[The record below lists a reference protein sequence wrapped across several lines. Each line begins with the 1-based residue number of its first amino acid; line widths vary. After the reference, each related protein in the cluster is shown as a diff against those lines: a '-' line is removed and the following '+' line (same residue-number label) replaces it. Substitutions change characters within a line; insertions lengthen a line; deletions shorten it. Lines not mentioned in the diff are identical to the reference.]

1 MFKNYFKTS
10 WRNIIKEK
18 GYSGFNILGLA
29 VGMAVALMIGLW
41 VRYQFSYD
49 RFLPDY
55 GQACRI
61 MVRSSPNGVA
71 EAGGWATCLP
81 LADAIRRDVPE
92 VKYVAQ
98 ADFGGLHSLMSGD
111 KKLYSNGLFA
121 GEDFLKIFRFQL
133 LEGSAEEVLKEPA
146 SIVLTRSAAIALFGH
161 ADPINKTLRLDNLHE
176 VKVTGVLAD
185 LPANSSLSFDY
196 IIPFTFYVQT
206 QDWIRQNL
214 GNWNMDPIQTF
225 VALQPNVP
233 EEQAG
238 AALRPIYK
246 KYDQDGYKAE
256 KLEAFIYP
264 LKDWHLYSNF
274 KNGVVSGGFIDY
286 VRMFSIIG
294 LLVLVIACINFTNL
308 SIARSERRAREVG
321 VRKAIG
327 SLRKHIIFQFLME
340 SVLITL
346 IAFVVALMLVSISL
360 PAFNSLT
367 STTID
372 VPWSSAPFWGVMLS
386 YVLLTGLL
394 AGSRPAFYLSSFRP
408 VTVLKG
414 ALVSGRAATLPRKI
428 LVVLQFTCSVA
439 LIISTVIVYQQ
450 IQYARNRP
458 TGFLAD
464 RLIMTNASSDL
475 DHNYAALKN
484 DLMHTGLVASVTKA
498 TTPATDLYSA
508 AGVDDWQGKYAGE
521 SLGVANV
528 GITDDYF
535 KTLGMQLIKG
545 RNFDRGMAEDTSD
558 VILNEAAVRRMRF
571 KDPINQVI
579 FWNGHRKIRVIGV
592 VKDALMVSPFTA
604 AQPSFFFYNPSWS
617 SSIMYRLA
625 PGADA
630 GAAIAAFAP
639 IFSKYNPAYPYSYRF
654 ADESYAAKFSQ
665 EVLIG
670 KLSGIFAVLATF
682 VSCLGLLGLAAYVAQ
697 QRTKEIGIRK
707 VLGASVAQLWVL
719 LSREFV
725 VLVVLSC
732 LIAAPI
738 AFYFMHGWL
747 QTYDY
752 RIGIGPGV
760 FIASGAAAIVVT
772 VLTMSLQAIKAALMN
787 PVKSLRA
794 TL

>member
-1 MFKNYFKTS
+1 MFRNYFKTS

-29 VGMAVALMIGLW
+29 VGMAVALIIGLW
-41 VRYQFSYD
+41 VQYQLSYD

-55 GQACRI
+55 GQAYRT
-61 MVRSSPNGVA
+61 MVRSSRNGVA

-81 LADAIRRDVPE
+81 LADAIKKDVPE

-98 ADFGGLHSLMSGD
+98 ADFGGLHSLITGD

-121 GEDFLKIFRFQL
+121 GEDFLKIFRFPL
-133 LEGSAEEVLKEPA
+133 LQGNAEEVLKQPA
-146 SIVLTRSAAIALFGH
+146 SIVLTKSAAIALFGH
-161 ADPINKTLRLDNLHE
+161 TDPINKTVRLDNLHD
-176 VKVTGVLAD
+176 VKVAGVLTD
-185 LPANSSLSFDY
+185 LPANSSLTFDY
-196 IIPFTFYVQT
+196 IIPFSYYVQT

-214 GNWNMDPIQTF
+214 ANWNLDPIQTF
-225 VALQPNVP
+225 IALQPNVSKD
-233 EEQAG
+233 QAE
-238 AALRPIYK
+238 AALKPIYK
-246 KYDQDGYKAE
+246 RYDQDGYKAE

-264 LKDWHLYSNF
+264 LKDWHLHSEF
-274 KNGVVSGGFIDY
+274 KNGVASGGFIDY

-327 SLRKHIIFQFLME
+327 SLKRHIIIQFLME

-346 IAFVVALMLVSISL
+346 IAFFLALMLVSVAL
-360 PAFNSLT
+360 PAFNALT
-367 STTID
+367 TNAI
-372 VPWSSAPFWGVMLS
+372 VLPWSSATFWGVMLS

-414 ALVSGRAATLPRKI
+414 TFQTGKAATLPRKI
-428 LVVLQFTCSVA
+428 LVILQFTCSVA
-439 LIISTVIVYQQ
+439 LIISTAIVYQQ

-458 TGFLAD
+458 TGFD
-464 RLIMTNASSDL
+464 VNRLIMTNASSDL

-484 DLMHTGLVASVTKA
+484 DLLKTGLLSSVTKA

-508 AGVDDWQGKYAGE
+508 AGVDDWQGKYPNE
-521 SLGVANV
+521 TLGVANV
-528 GITDDYF
+528 GVADDYF
-535 KTLGMQLIKG
+535 EALGMHLIKG
-545 RNFDRGMAEDTSD
+545 RDFERGMVDDTSE
-558 VILNEAAVRRMRF
+558 VILNEAAVERMRF

-579 FWNGHRKIRVIGV
+579 YWNGHHKIHVIGV
-592 VKDALMVSPFTA
+592 VRNALMVSPYSA
-604 AQPSFFFYNPSWS
+604 AQPTFFAYNPSWS

-625 PGADA
+625 PGVDA

-639 IFSKYNPAYPYSYRF
+639 IFSKYNPAYPYSYHF
-654 ADESYAAKFSQ
+654 ADERYAAKFSQ
-665 EVLIG
+665 ELLIG
-670 KLSGIFAVLATF
+670 KLSGIFAVLAIF
-682 VSCLGLLGLAAYVAQ
+682 ISCLGLFGLAAYVAQ

-707 VLGASVAQLWVL
+707 VLGASVTQLWML

-725 VLVVLSC
+725 VLVMVSC

-760 FIASGAAAIVVT
+760 FISSGAAAIVVT
-772 VLTMSLQAIKAALMN
+772 VVTVSLQAIKAALMN
-787 PVKSLRA
+787 PVRSLRSE
-794 TL
+794 